1 MGNNKSRA
9 GQIRLS
15 REEIDYLKKNTH
27 FDEETIKVQYEYN
40 NHSNQSIKDGIL
52 DQYWGFL

>member
-40 NHSNQSIKDGIL
+40 KHSNQSIKDGIL